1 MPQEENYDNTYIFQ
15 KKNPKPN
22 TKPQAKQ
29 NEPRKQEAYPVT
41 IKLPL
46 NGHSVLILIEVS
58 QLIS

>member
-1 MPQEENYDNTYIFQ
+1 MIIHIYFR

-22 TKPQAKQ
+22 IKPQAKQ